1 VKVTLGPFRPR
12 PVRSASMGRRI
23 AVAVTA
29 AALVA
34 LGAVVPSSSAWA
46 AGPYSPA
53 NGTGSSYSG
62 LAFQQWVDDG
72 QTQGLP
78 VNYTPTSSPA
88 GLEQYESGI
97 IPFTGTEAEFS
108 SLLGTPDASIP
119 GGFEYTPD
127 VAGAMAVMYNV
138 EDQSGRKVTYLH
150 LAPLTIARIF
160 MGYITNWDDPEITAD
175 NLGLKLPSKPITVIY
190 RSGQSGT
197 TALFYNF
204 VDHTDPAQFLS
215 WAHAHNLPT
224 TTRIIQLDNGS
235 PFAPLTE
242 AVSGSDQQAE
252 DVASQPWS
260 ISYDEFAYPKTYGA
274 QVAWVENAAGKW
286 TQPYALNISAG
297 LESATLNPDL
307 SQNLD
312 GVYTSTNPLTYP
324 ISAYSY
330 IVTKCAA
337 NARFPTCKGTYSDP
351 GLSNTLGTWMS
362 YIACAGQVHM
372 AEIGYAPLP
381 PGLSQDM
388 ANSVA
393 RITGKRPVTLS
404 ASNCANPRFEG
415 NLGVGAAGPPDPYL
429 ALRAEGTTT
438 TTTAPAGSA
447 TTAPTT
453 APVGAGNSGS
463 SGGKSA
469 AGTKKAKG
477 PGTGSS
483 SRPSSGSTAGGGSG
497 SAPSTT
503 ATTAPSAVGKVATGP
518 VAASSAAAFRQPQP
532 VAYTKPGPG
541 GLPALPLLAFLLIL
555 IVPAVGLGAKRR
567 LSGRRSSP

>member
-1 VKVTLGPFRPR
+1 MNLLE
-12 PVRSASMGRRI
+12 GRRI
-23 AVAVTA
+23 T
-29 AALVA
+29 
-34 LGAVVPSSSAWA
+34 GAVLAATVATLGVLAPGPTAQA
-46 AGPYSPA
+46 AGAYSPA
-53 NGTGSSYSG
+53 NGTGSSYAG

-88 GLEQYESGI
+88 GLEQFESGI
-97 IPFTGTEAEFS
+97 IPYAGTEAEFS
-108 SLLGTPDASIP
+108 SLLDTPDASIP

-138 EDQSGRKVTYLH
+138 ADQAGQKVTYLH
-150 LAPLTIARIF
+150 LAALTIARIF
-160 MGYITNWDDPEITAD
+160 MGYITNWDDPEISAD
-175 NLGLKLPSKPITVIY
+175 NLGLKLPNKPITVIY

-204 VDHTDPAQFLS
+204 IAQTDPSQFLT
-215 WAHAHNLPT
+215 WATAHNLPT
-224 TTRIIQLDNGS
+224 KTRIIQLDNGS

-260 ISYDEFAYPKTYGA
+260 ISYDEFSYPKTYGA

-286 TQPYALNISAG
+286 TQPYAVNITAG
-297 LESATLNPDL
+297 LASATLNPDL

-330 IVTKCAA
+330 IVTKCAV
-337 NARFPTCKGTYSDP
+337 NTRFPTCKGTYSDP

-381 PGLSQDM
+381 PSLSQDM

-393 RITGKRPVTLS
+393 RITGKRPVILS
-404 ASNCANPRFEG
+404 ASNCANPRFQG
-415 NLGVGAAGPPDPYL
+415 DLGVGAAGPPDPYL

-438 TTTAPAGSA
+438 TTSTTTAPAAGA
-447 TTAPTT
+447 TTTTT
-453 APVGAGNSGS
+453 AGAGSSGHTKRAKGAGS
-463 SGGKSA
+463 SGGSSKNPTTRSH
-469 AGTKKAKG
+469 K
-477 PGTGSS
+477 PTGSKPAGS
-483 SRPSSGSTAGGGSG
+483 EPAATGPSAS
-497 SAPSTT
+497 
-503 ATTAPSAVGKVATGP
+503 ATTTTTVAAVGKVASGP
-518 VAASSAAAFRQPQP
+518 VASAAAADYRTPQP
-532 VAYTKPGPG
+532 VAFRSPGSG
-541 GLPALPLLAFLLIL
+541 GLPALPLLAFLIIL
-555 IVPAVGLGAKRR
+555 VVPAVGFGAWRR
-567 LSGRRSSP
+567 LNGRRSSS